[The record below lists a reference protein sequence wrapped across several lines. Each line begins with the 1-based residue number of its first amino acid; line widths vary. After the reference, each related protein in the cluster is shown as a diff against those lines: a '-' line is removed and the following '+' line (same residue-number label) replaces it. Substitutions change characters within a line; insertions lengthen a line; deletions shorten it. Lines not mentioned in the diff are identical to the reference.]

1 MSEIFS
7 VQLTALFTAILG
19 VGAIVTAVLAFMAWR
34 KQSREVRDQAEML
47 RLQAEEFRQLSADRE
62 READE
67 RRRAQAV
74 MVFVWERLTRD
85 RHNKEVVVAH
95 VRNTSAQPVY
105 GVQLYELA
113 NPGSGIPY
121 GTLLQRTLPLMPGEE
136 QTFPFDAPVPPRLPS
151 GRTVYFC
158 DRNGKW
164 WEAHPSGILMQ
175 RPYPPPPAPYGENVV
190 EVDSGAGEQ
199 AT

>member
-1 MSEIFS
+1 
-7 VQLTALFTAILG
+7 
-19 VGAIVTAVLAFMAWR
+19 
-34 KQSREVRDQAEML
+34 
-47 RLQAEEFRQLSADRE
+47 
-62 READE
+62 
-67 RRRAQAV
+67 

-105 GVQLYELA
+105 DVQLYELP
-113 NPGSGIPY
+113 NPDSGIPY

-136 QTFPFDAPVPPRLPS
+136 QTFTFDAPVPPRLPS

-158 DRNGKW
+158 DRNSKW
-164 WEAHPSGILMQ
+164 WEAHPGGILMQ
-175 RPYPPPPAPYGENVV
+175 RPYPPPPAPNGENVV